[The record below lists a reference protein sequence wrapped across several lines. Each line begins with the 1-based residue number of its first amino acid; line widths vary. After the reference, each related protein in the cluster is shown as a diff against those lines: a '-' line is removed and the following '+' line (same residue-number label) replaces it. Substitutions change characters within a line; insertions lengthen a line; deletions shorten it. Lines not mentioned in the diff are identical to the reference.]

1 MRIRMSVLA
10 LAAVAL
16 TAVGCG
22 DDDAGSREGAATTP
36 GAVSPGSPPQDA
48 QDASFVTVTPAEV
61 APRLVAGDVFLVD
74 VREDEEWEAGRASF
88 ATHIPLAEVG
98 DRLDE
103 IREGAAGRPV
113 AFICRSGN
121 RSAQAAQTAVDGGV
135 PDVINVD
142 GGMGAWVEA
151 GLPIVPEDG
160 VVL

>member
-1 MRIRMSVLA
+1 MRIRMSLAA

-16 TAVGCG
+16 TAAGCG
-22 DDDAGSREGAATTP
+22 DDDVAPSQAVATIPGAA
-36 GAVSPGSPPQDA
+36 SPVAPAQEA
-48 QDASFVTVTPAEV
+48 QDGSFVTVTPAEI
-61 APRLVAGDVFLVD
+61 APRLVAGEVFLVD

-121 RSAQAAQTAVDGGV
+121 RSAQASQTAVDGGV
-135 PDVINVD
+135 TDVINVD
-142 GGMGAWVEA
+142 GGMGAWVDA
-151 GLPIVPEDG
+151 GLPIVPADG
-160 VVL
+160 TVL

>member
-16 TAVGCG
+16 TAAGCG
-22 DDDAGSREGAATTP
+22 DDDAGSPQAVATIP
-36 GAVSPGSPPQDA
+36 GTASPGPAPQDA
-48 QDASFVTVTPAEV
+48 QDGSFTTVTPAEI
-61 APRLVAGDVFLVD
+61 APRLVAGEVFLVD
-74 VREDEEWEAGRASF
+74 VREDAEWEAGRASF
-88 ATHIPLAEVG
+88 ATHVPLAEVG

-121 RSAQAAQTAVDGGV
+121 RSAQAARTAVDGGV

-142 GGMGAWVEA
+142 GGMGAWVDA
-151 GLPIVPEDG
+151 GLPIVPADG
-160 VVL
+160 TVL

>member
-1 MRIRMSVLA
+1 MTLA
-10 LAAVAL
+10 VLAAVAL
-16 TAVGCG
+16 TGAGCG
-22 DDDAGSREGAATTP
+22 GDDVGSSQAVVAVP
-36 GAVSPGSPPQDA
+36 GASSPGVPSEETRGG
-48 QDASFVTVTPAEV
+48 SFVTVTPAAI
-61 APRLVAGDVFLVD
+61 APRLVAGEVFLVD
-74 VREDEEWEAGRASF
+74 VREDAEWQAGRASF
-88 ATHIPLAEVG
+88 ATHVPLAEVG

-121 RSAQAAQTAVDGGV
+121 RSAQASQTAVDGGIA
-135 PDVINVD
+135 DVINVD